1 MLSSSSSSSHQ
12 LFYLVITQG
21 KCLSESVTL
30 SLFYKVLNLTRHV
43 TLENSSQSA
52 REKFIEILNRSEMFY
67 NEQEIPVSESNESA
81 YKLCSSISG
90 AKKYCPIR
98 WNAMQNWFAHAREV
112 KSLG

>member
-1 MLSSSSSSSHQ
+1 
-12 LFYLVITQG
+12 
-21 KCLSESVTL
+21 
-30 SLFYKVLNLTRHV
+30 
-43 TLENSSQSA
+43 
-52 REKFIEILNRSEMFY
+52 MFY

-112 KSLG
+112 KSLGWLMRP